1 MGAIVFIGSSIT
13 GSSMDALKAA
23 GRLGHAVIL
32 ITNRKSFLRRQLE
45 DVQLIYMQS
54 LEEDMVRKR
63 IVEIIHSGLDIKA
76 IISFVDPYVSM
87 AAKLSNEFCGS
98 TISYNALQL
107 MEDKM
112 TTRLALKNNRA
123 SCHFEIISTE
133 IAERST
139 MKYPFIIK
147 NPFSN
152 GSKDVY
158 FIDNEKSYELAVK
171 RLSNRLPGRQLLAE
185 EFIEG
190 PQYIIEVVVVEATPI
205 IVAIIQQEISHN
217 YSFIVTAYDVVT
229 TMDEADY
236 RCLWRTVN
244 SIVQEVGLHH
254 GACHF
259 EMRLSQDGWKLI
271 ELNPRISGG
280 AMNRMIEEA
289 FRINLVQETIQ
300 LYVGEEPNLIRRKQ
314 MSVHT
319 TYITVNSTGY
329 LLAIDGVEHAALCTG
344 IVDVQVKPSIGSSLM
359 PPLSMG
365 NRYGYVMA
373 VGESSEVAKERAEH
387 AVKLIKFYLEPF

>member
-1 MGAIVFIGSSIT
+1 
-13 GSSMDALKAA
+13 MDALAA
-23 GRLGHAVIL
+23 ADRLGYAAIL
-32 ITNRKSFLRRQLE
+32 MTNRKSFLRKQLA
-45 DVQLIYMQS
+45 DVQLIYMES
-54 LEEDMVRKR
+54 LEEGMVRER
-63 IVEIIHSGLDIKA
+63 IVQIIQSGHDIKA

-98 TISYNALQL
+98 DISYDALKL

-112 TTRLALKNNRA
+112 TTRLALQNNRA
-123 SCHFEIISTE
+123 SCQFEIFTTE
-133 IAERST
+133 TATRCI
-139 MKYPFIIK
+139 MKYPFIMK

-158 FIDNEKSYELAVK
+158 FIENEKSYELAVK
-171 RLSNRLPGRQLLAE
+171 RLTNRLPGKQLLVE

-190 PQYIIEVVVVEATPI
+190 PQYNIEVVVVEATPI
-205 IVAIIQQEISHN
+205 IVAIIQQEISQD
-217 YSFIVTAYDVVT
+217 YTFIVTAYDIVT

-236 RCLWRTVN
+236 SSLWKTVN
-244 SIVQEVGLHH
+244 GIVREIGLHH

-300 LYVGEEPNLIRRKQ
+300 LYVGEEPNVLRKKQ

-319 TYITVNSTGY
+319 TYITVNNTGY
-329 LLAIDGVEHAALCTG
+329 LLGIDGVEHAALCPG
-344 IVDVQVKPSIGSSLM
+344 VVDVQVKPSIGSIMM

-373 VGESSEVAKERAEH
+373 VGESPEAAKERAEH
-387 AVKLIKFYLEPF
+387 AVKLIKFYVEPF